1 MCAQYTWE
9 CACVYLC
16 LDELLNSFN
25 PQVFSV
31 LLPKF
36 LIKALGENVGEKDK
50 IVATRISI
58 TKYIRLDSRMKNKR
72 SRIKNMQDRKYQKW

>member
-58 TKYIRLDSRMKNKR
+58 TKYIRVESKMKNKR
-72 SRIKNMQDRKYQKW
+72 SRIKTIQNWKYQKH